1 MALLGKYLSFL
12 WKSTSE
18 HGVHS
23 PFVYNLVTQCFYNSQ
38 KIPYKNYPKGI
49 SEKKGQFILRLLA
62 YFNPKSIKIYSEQ
75 EDFSIFFPKPLTD
88 NIPNGKKDMLFI
100 HHISDFPSPE
110 ELTTQMHN
118 DSVLV
123 WVSPHSP
130 ENEPTVKKLTE
141 NKTFSVIIDTFS
153 FALFFIRKE
162 QSREVFFIRT

>member
-1 MALLGKYLSFL
+1 MIIAPAATIPEKNSFIKYTFVKHTPSTNCIVTAPAVLS
-12 WKSTSE
+12 
-18 HGVHS
+18 
-23 PFVYNLVTQCFYNSQ
+23 P
-38 KIPYKNYPKGI
+38 
-49 SEKKGQFILRLLA
+49 

-88 NIPNGKKDMLFI
+88 NTPNGKKDMLFI

-110 ELTTQMHN
+110 ELTAQMHN

-141 NKTFSVIIDTFS
+141 NKKFSVIIDTFS

>member
-38 KIPYKNYPKGI
+38 KKPSKNYPKGI

-88 NIPNGKKDMLFI
+88 NTPNGKKDMLFI
-100 HHISDFPSPE
+100 HH
-110 ELTTQMHN
+110 
-118 DSVLV
+118 SVLV

-141 NKTFSVIIDTFS
+141 NKKFSVIIDTFS